1 MMKLFGILS
10 YNVSNL
16 TFKNED
22 ANDDKNIIGT
32 IYERDI
38 YIKIMKHLNN
48 INAKMTNNN
57 LKE

>member
-1 MMKLFGILS
+1 MKLFGILS